1 MALGPAVNSQ
11 RYVRI
16 AIHGPTGSGK
26 TLTGLMCG
34 EELAIIEE
42 ARMAM
47 YDSERGADFY
57 TEAVSTRTCHPAA
70 FSFEADYDKSLWGVT
85 QFVKNIVVKKH
96 RVVLVDSMTHVWEA
110 ARNSYTGPKG
120 DKGQIPIW
128 AWGPIKEKYKA
139 IMDGLQNLQ
148 AHVIIIGREGVEYGE
163 TDDGTDGVI
172 GKKMKAEAETE
183 YEMNMSIRMERVGQ
197 KRRTDKFAVRAI
209 VEKDRTG
216 IMQGKVIVNPTF
228 KTLLQPVMRM
238 LTAKRQG
245 KIQTAEEIQ
254 RKDSEKFA
262 GTDHA
267 KEAKS
272 SEIKMTLRTML
283 NEAKN
288 PDDLKLA
295 YKHMQKQKPG
305 MTPSDIAITRH
316 LYQDMLDRFSK
327 TSDTGRE
334 KGQLLQ
340 FLEPIVL
347 GMDPKDFHA
356 LVGDCLKGRHPEWSD
371 GFELLDLRALKNAL
385 QNRPAQQ
392 TELV

>member
-1 MALGPAVNSQ
+1 MALAKAVNTQ

-34 EELAIIEE
+34 EELAEIEE

-47 YDSERGADFY
+47 YDSERGSDFY
-57 TEAVSTRTCHPAA
+57 TESVSTRTCHPKA
-70 FSFEADYDKSLWGVT
+70 FDFDADYDKSLWGAS
-85 QFVKNIVVKKH
+85 QFVKNIVVKNH
-96 RVVLVDSMTHVWEA
+96 RVVLMDSFTHIWEA
-110 ARNSYTGPKG
+110 ARNSYNGPKG
-120 DKGQIPIW
+120 ENGQIPIH
-128 AWGPIKEKYKA
+128 AWGPIKTKYKA

-163 TDDGTDGVI
+163 TEDGTDGVI

-197 KRRTDKFAVRAI
+197 KRRNDKFAVRAI

-216 IMQGKVIVNPTF
+216 IMQGRVIVNPTF

-238 LTAKRQG
+238 LTAKKQG

-272 SEIKMTLRTML
+272 SEIKLTLRTML
-283 NEAKN
+283 NEAKTQA
-288 PDDLKLA
+288 DLKLA
-295 YKHMQKQKPG
+295 YKHMQKQKTG
-305 MTPSDIAITRH
+305 MTPGDISIVRH
-316 LYQDMLDRFSK
+316 LYDDMTDKFAK
-327 TSDTGRE
+327 GNDTDRE
-334 KGQLLQ
+334 KGQLLI

-356 LVGDCLKGRHPEWSD
+356 LVGEVLKGRHPEWSD
-371 GFELLDLRALKNAL
+371 GFELLDLRALKAGL
-385 QNRPAQQ
+385 QNRPAQTQ
-392 TELV
+392 LV